1 MTREEFEK
9 EMELEIKSVLGKHD
23 DHALY
28 RKAAIWAYNIIIEK
42 EKEKQ
47 IQAKALSRV
56 LDNLLS

>member
-42 EKEKQ
+42 EKENQKKEV
-47 IQAKALSRV
+47 AS
-56 LDNLLS
+56 